1 MNSNPSPPD
10 EIARPQKRGRPRK
23 TGAQQAETRQR
34 ITETASLL
42 FRSEGYH
49 AVSMRRIAKEM
60 NVTPMAL
67 YSYFPSKLAI
77 LSCLWIE
84 ILDEVRG
91 EMAKAAASAQTPR
104 ARLLA
109 LSQSYVS
116 FWLQRRD
123 CYHLVF
129 MSAGLTRADVTEFVA
144 EGSAVSKMELFFEA
158 IAAITASDR
167 KGEQVKQKA
176 DQLICCLHGVMH
188 CIITVPGYPWT
199 DANVL
204 VENIVG
210 DI

>member
-1 MNSNPSPPD
+1 MSSSPSPPD
-10 EIARPQKRGRPRK
+10 ESAPPQKRGRPRK
-23 TGAQQAETRQR
+23 TGTQQAEIRQK

-77 LSCLWIE
+77 LSCLWID

-91 EMAKAAASAQTPR
+91 EMAQAAAGAQTPR
-104 ARLLA
+104 SRLLA
-109 LSQSYVS
+109 LSQAYVS
-116 FWLQRRD
+116 YWLQRHD
-123 CYHLVF
+123 HYHLVF
-129 MSAGLTRADVTEFVA
+129 MSAGLTQADVTEFVA
-144 EGSAVSKMELFFEA
+144 EGSAVSKLELFFEA
-158 IAAITASDR
+158 IAALSGSDR
-167 KGEQVKQKA
+167 NDAQVKQKA

-188 CIITVPGYPWT
+188 SIITVPGYPWT

-204 VENIVG
+204 VENIVR

>member
-1 MNSNPSPPD
+1 MSNNPGRPD
-10 EIARPQKRGRPRK
+10 ESASPAKRGRPRK
-23 TGAQQAETRQR
+23 TGAQQAAIRQK

-77 LSCLWIE
+77 LSCLWID
-84 ILDEVRG
+84 ILDEVRE
-91 EMAKAAASAQTPR
+91 EMTQAAAGAPSPR
-104 ARLLA
+104 AFLLA

-116 FWLQRRD
+116 YWLQRHD
-123 CYHLVF
+123 YYHLVF
-129 MSAGLTRADVTEFVA
+129 MSAGLTQADVMEFVA
-144 EGSAVSKMELFFEA
+144 EGSAFAKLELFFEA
-158 IAAITASDR
+158 IAALSVSDR
-167 KGEQVKQKA
+167 NDGQVKQKA

-204 VENIVG
+204 VENIVR